1 MAEPPSPSTNQTS
14 TSTSSSSSGNTEI
27 TDMNMDSLVHCASY
41 LNLRDISNL
50 AMSCSYLRRVAYS
63 DPIWLRFSRERW
75 SEQISSSFPQASGAR
90 EAYLARHTAL
100 NQFKF
105 IDPLVAD
112 SYKEAQPFNH
122 LFLDKNDI
130 IFSQEAFDPR
140 LDPETPL
147 IHRVHCPWL
156 LALLGEQ
163 LVHQDGIL
171 GSLVVVSVNDCFTIH
186 PRHHQGWDVG
196 HDDYIEA
203 VGIMLHLGSLVHMM
217 RIDSFLGGRPS
228 LSRLFDH
235 NATIT
240 CIRLFPL
247 VETSLF
253 RSETQRNDNALITS
267 SCDHSIRLWW
277 KGTCRRCFRGHN
289 GPVTTLS
296 DKLLGDGS
304 GKIFAS
310 GGVDATVRLWSLS
323 STGKRGQ
330 QALKATLYG
339 HDKAIVSMSVAGH
352 KSSLL
357 VSISKYSKV
366 RVWDTT
372 TASSAVRSSCCV
384 GVTSV
389 LGAPVGM
396 KCHESLVYVAT
407 GSSVVAIDL
416 RTMQKVFTAAIRRG
430 ELFSF
435 EALPSK
441 SLICAGG
448 TDRAM
453 LWDIR
458 RSSEPMTVLDGHT
471 GAVTQLHMDPYK
483 IVTGGVE
490 DSYVH
495 IWETDTGVRTNSL
508 FCGSPDASSSS
519 PGCSAMAVNG
529 CRIVTTSYRELLG
542 LIRYRDFTNATCL
555 VSSDLREHGSKFWG
569 PQSYS
574 DTDESDG

>member
-1 MAEPPSPSTNQTS
+1 MAEPPSQSINQTS
-14 TSTSSSSSGNTEI
+14 ASTSSSSSSNTTI
-27 TDMNMDSLVHCASY
+27 TDLNMDSLVHCASY

-50 AMSCSYLRRVAYS
+50 AMSCNYLRRVAYS

-75 SEQISSSFPQASGAR
+75 SEQISSSFPQASGTR

-122 LFLDKNDI
+122 LFLNNNDI
-130 IFSQEAFDPR
+130 IFSQ
-140 LDPETPL
+140 
-147 IHRVHCPWL
+147 
-156 LALLGEQ
+156 
-163 LVHQDGIL
+163 
-171 GSLVVVSVNDCFTIH
+171 
-186 PRHHQGWDVG
+186 
-196 HDDYIEA
+196 
-203 VGIMLHLGSLVHMM
+203 GSLVHMM

-240 CIRLFPL
+240 CMRLFPL
-247 VETSLF
+247 AETSLF
-253 RSETQRNDNALITS
+253 RSEKQRNDNVLVTS

-277 KGTCRRCFRGHN
+277 KGTCQRCFRGHN
-289 GPVTTLS
+289 GPVTSLS
-296 DKLLGDGS
+296 DKLLGNGS

-372 TASSAVRSSCCV
+372 TASSAFRSSCCV

-389 LGAPVGM
+389 PGAPVGM

-416 RTMQKVFTAAIRRG
+416 RTMQKVFTAAIHRG

-483 IVTGGVE
+483 IVTGGV
-490 DSYVH
+490 DDPYIHV
-495 IWETDTGVRTNSL
+495 WETDTGVRTNSL

-529 CRIVTTSYRELLG
+529 CRIVTASYRELLG
-542 LIRYRDFTNATCL
+542 LIRYRDFTNATRL

>member
-1 MAEPPSPSTNQTS
+1 MAEPPSPSINQTS
-14 TSTSSSSSGNTEI
+14 TSTSSSSSSNTAI
-27 TDMNMDSLVHCASY
+27 TDLNMDSLVHCASY

-50 AMSCSYLRRVAYS
+50 AMSCNYLRRVAYS

-75 SEQISSSFPQASGAR
+75 SEQISSSFPQASGTR

-122 LFLDKNDI
+122 LFLNKNDI
-130 IFSQEAFDPR
+130 IFSQEAFDPW
-140 LDPETPL
+140 LDPETTL
-147 IHRVHCPWL
+147 IHRGHCPWL

-171 GSLVVVSVNDCFTIH
+171 GSLVV
-186 PRHHQGWDVG
+186 
-196 HDDYIEA
+196 
-203 VGIMLHLGSLVHMM
+203 GSLVHMM

-240 CIRLFPL
+240 CMRLFPL
-247 VETSLF
+247 AETSLF
-253 RSETQRNDNALITS
+253 RSEKQRNDNVLVTS

-277 KGTCRRCFRGHN
+277 KGTCQRCFRGHN

-296 DKLLGDGS
+296 DKLLGNGS

-389 LGAPVGM
+389 PGAPVGM

-416 RTMQKVFTAAIRRG
+416 RTMQKVFTAAIHRG

-483 IVTGGVE
+483 IVTGGV
-490 DSYVH
+490 DDPYVH
-495 IWETDTGVRTNSL
+495 VWETDTGVRTNSL
-508 FCGSPDASSSS
+508 FCGSPDALSSS

-529 CRIVTTSYRELLG
+529 CRIVTASYRELLG
-542 LIRYRDFTNATCL
+542 LVRYRDFTNATCL
-555 VSSDLREHGSKFWG
+555 VSSDLREQGSKFWG

-574 DTDESDG
+574 DESDG